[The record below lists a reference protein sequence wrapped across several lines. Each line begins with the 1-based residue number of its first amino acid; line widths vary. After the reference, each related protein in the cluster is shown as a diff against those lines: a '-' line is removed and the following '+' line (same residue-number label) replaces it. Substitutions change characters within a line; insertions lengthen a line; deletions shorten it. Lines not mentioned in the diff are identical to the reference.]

1 MAKRYEKSD
10 SPRNRAAP
18 RAAGAQEFQ
27 PDYGYVRADL
37 RRIAYLAGAFFSLL
51 VILKFIID

>member
-1 MAKRYEKSD
+1 MAKRNEKSD

-18 RAAGAQEFQ
+18 RAAGAADFQ

-37 RRIAYLAGAFFSLL
+37 RRIAYLAGAFLTLL
-51 VILKFIID
+51 IILSFLID

>member
-1 MAKRYEKSD
+1 MAKRNEKSD

-18 RAAGAQEFQ
+18 RAAGAADFQ

-37 RRIAYLAGAFFSLL
+37 RRIAYLAGAFLSLL
-51 VILKFIID
+51 IVLSFLID